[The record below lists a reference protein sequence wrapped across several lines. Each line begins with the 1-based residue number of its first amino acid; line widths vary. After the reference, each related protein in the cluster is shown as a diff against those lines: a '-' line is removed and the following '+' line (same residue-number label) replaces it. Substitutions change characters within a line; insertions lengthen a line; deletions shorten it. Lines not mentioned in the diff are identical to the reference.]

1 MVVFGFK
8 PWMDKRRNEKIMRKT
23 KIVCTIGPSSE
34 SLENTKKLIMA
45 GMNVA
50 RLNFSHGD
58 FEEHGN
64 RIKVIR
70 QACQELNKTVAILLD
85 TKGPEI
91 RLGKLKEE
99 PIDLVQ
105 GEYITLTTQEILGD
119 KDRVP
124 VTYTDL
130 PGDVHIGST
139 ILIDDGLIGMTVVDV
154 QGTEI
159 KCQIVNSGP
168 IKSKKGVNVPGVA
181 ISMPGLTEK
190 DIGDIKFGIEMGI
203 DFIAASFVRRASDV
217 LEIRELLERH
227 DARHIQ
233 IISKIEN
240 QQGVDNLDE
249 ILEVSEGL
257 MVARGDLGV
266 EIPAEEVPLVQKQMI
281 EKCNRAGKPVITATQ
296 MLDSMQRNPRPTRAE
311 ASDVANAIFDGTD
324 AIMLSGETAA
334 GKYPVES
341 VLTMS
346 RIAERAESALHY
358 REIFTKQANA
368 QQTSV
373 TEAISQAVANSALD
387 LDAKAI
393 VTSTESGYTARM
405 VSKYRPKSP
414 VIAVTPDDQ
423 VMRRLQ
429 LVWGVIPVRGS
440 SAQTTDEMFDIAVKG
455 AMDSGLVRLGDTII
469 ITAGVPVGR
478 SGTTNLI
485 KIHNVGEL
493 IAQGQGIGSQSATGK
508 VVTASTPEEAV
519 RKMTTGAI
527 LVAPST
533 DKEYMPAFEKAA
545 AVITESGGI
554 TCHTAVV
561 GLNLG
566 IPVIVGVNDALTLIQ
581 DGMEVTLYAEKGV
594 IYSGQ
599 AKVL

>member
-1 MVVFGFK
+1 
-8 PWMDKRRNEKIMRKT
+8 MRKT

-34 SLENTKKLIMA
+34 SLENTKKLINA

-70 QACQELNKTVAILLD
+70 QASQELGKTVAILLD

-99 PIDLVQ
+99 PIELNQ
-105 GEYITLTTQEILGD
+105 GDTITLTTEEILGD
-119 KDRVP
+119 RNRIP
-124 VTYTDL
+124 VTYANL
-130 PGDVHIGST
+130 PADVAVGAT
-139 ILIDDGLIGMTVVDV
+139 ILIDDGLIGLTVEEVK
-154 QGTEI
+154 GTEI
-159 KCQIVNSGP
+159 KCRIVNSGP
-168 IKSKKGVNVPGVA
+168 IKSKKGVNVPGVH
-181 ISMPGLTEK
+181 ISLPGITEK
-190 DIGDIKFGIEMGI
+190 DAGDIVFGIQQGV
-203 DFIAASFVRRASDV
+203 DFIAASFVRKATDV

-227 DARHIQ
+227 NASHIQ

-249 ILEVSEGL
+249 ILEVSDGL

-281 EKCNRAGKPVITATQ
+281 QKCNRAGKPVITATQ

-341 VLTMS
+341 VQTMS
-346 RIAERAESALHY
+346 RIAVRAESALDY
-358 REIFTKQANA
+358 REIFTKQAKA
-368 QQTSV
+368 QQATV
-373 TEAISQAVANSALD
+373 TEAISQAVANAALD
-387 LDAKAI
+387 LNTKAI
-393 VTSTESGYTARM
+393 ITSTESGYTARM

-414 VIAVTPDDQ
+414 IIAVTPVEQ
-423 VMRRLQ
+423 VMRRLA
-429 LVWGVIPVRGS
+429 LIWGVLPVLGTP
-440 SAQTTDEMFDIAVKG
+440 AETTDAMFDIAVQG
-455 AMDSGLVRLGDTII
+455 GINSGMVRLGDTVI

-478 SGTTNLI
+478 SGSTNLI
-485 KIHNVGEL
+485 KIHTIGEML
-493 IAQGQGIGSQSATGK
+493 AKGQGIGSQSATGK
-508 VVTASTPEEAV
+508 VVVARTPQEAIA
-519 RKMTTGAI
+519 KTTEGSI
-527 LVAPST
+527 LVTYST
-533 DKEYMPAFEKAA
+533 DREYMPAIQKAA
-545 AVITESGGI
+545 AVITETGGI
-554 TCHTAVV
+554 TSHAAIVA
-561 GLNLG
+561 LNLG
-566 IPVIVGVNDALTLIQ
+566 IPVVLGVQNAVELLH
-581 DGMEVTLYAEKGV
+581 DGTEVTVYAEVGV

-599 AKVL
+599 AKVM

>member
-1 MVVFGFK
+1 
-8 PWMDKRRNEKIMRKT
+8 MRKT

-34 SLENTKKLIMA
+34 SLENTKKLITA

-64 RIKVIR
+64 RMKAIR

-99 PIDLVQ
+99 PIELVQ
-105 GEYITLTTQEILGD
+105 GEYITLTTEEILGD
-119 KDRVP
+119 INRVP
-124 VTYTDL
+124 ITYKEL
-130 PGDVHIGST
+130 PGDVRVGST
-139 ILIDDGLIGMTVVDV
+139 ILIDDGLIGMTVVDI

-159 KCQIVNSGP
+159 KCQIVNSGQ

-190 DIGDIKFGIEMGI
+190 DIGDIKFGIEMGV

-249 ILEVSEGL
+249 ILEVSDGL

-266 EIPAEEVPLVQKQMI
+266 EIPAEEVPLVQKLMI

-358 REIFTKQANA
+358 REIFIKQANA

-387 LDAKAI
+387 LEAKAI

-405 VSKYRPKSP
+405 ISKYKPKSQI
-414 VIAVTPDDQ
+414 IAVTPVEQ
-423 VMRRLQ
+423 VLRRLQ
-429 LVWGVIPVRGS
+429 LVWGVIPVKGV
-440 SAQTTDEMFDIAVKG
+440 SAATTDEMFEIAVKG
-455 AMDSGLVRLGDTII
+455 AMDTGLVQLGDTII

-508 VVTASTPEEAV
+508 IVIANTPEEAI
-519 RKMTTGAI
+519 RKMTRGAI

-545 AVITESGGI
+545 AVITECGGI
-554 TCHTAVV
+554 TCHAAVV

-566 IPVIVGVNDALTLIQ
+566 IPVIVGVNDAITLLA
-581 DGMEVTLYAEKGV
+581 DGMEVTLYAEHGV

-599 AKVL
+599 ARVM

>member
-1 MVVFGFK
+1 
-8 PWMDKRRNEKIMRKT
+8 MRKT

-34 SLENTKKLIMA
+34 SLENTKKLIIA

-64 RIKVIR
+64 RIKTIR
-70 QACQELNKTVAILLD
+70 QACQELGKTVAILLD

-91 RLGKLKEE
+91 RTGKLGVDV
-99 PIDLVQ
+99 IDLVA
-105 GEYITLTTQEILGD
+105 GEYITLSTEEFLGD
-119 KDRVP
+119 KNRIP
-124 VTYTDL
+124 VTYKDL
-130 PGDVHIGST
+130 PQDVSIGST
-139 ILIDDGLIGMTVVDV
+139 ILIDDGLIGLTVVDI

-159 KCQIVNSGP
+159 KCQIVNDGP

-181 ISMPGLTEK
+181 ISMPGITEK
-190 DIGDIKFGIEMGI
+190 DASDIKFGIEMGV

-227 DARHIQ
+227 DARNIQ

-249 ILEVSEGL
+249 ILEVSDGL

-266 EIPAEEVPLVQKQMI
+266 EIPAEEVPLVQKSMI
-281 EKCNRAGKPVITATQ
+281 EKCNRVGKPVITATQ

-334 GKYPVES
+334 GKYPMES

-368 QQTSV
+368 QQKSV

-387 LDAKAI
+387 LEAKAI

-414 VIAVTPDDQ
+414 IVAVTPNEQ

-429 LVWGVIPVRGS
+429 LVWGVVPVKGVN
-440 SAQTTDEMFDIAVKG
+440 AETTDEMFDIAVKG
-455 AMDSGLVRLGDTII
+455 AIDSGLVRLGDTIV

-493 IAQGQGIGSQSATGK
+493 IAKGQGIGSQSATGK
-508 VVTASTPEEAV
+508 VVSARTPEEAI
-519 RKMTTGAI
+519 RKMTSGAI

-545 AVITESGGI
+545 AVITECGGI
-554 TCHTAVV
+554 TCHAAVV

-566 IPVIVGVNDALTLIQ
+566 IPVVVGVNDALELIK
-581 DGMEVTLYAEKGV
+581 DGTEITVYAEHGV

>member
-1 MVVFGFK
+1 
-8 PWMDKRRNEKIMRKT
+8 MRKT

-34 SLENTKKLIMA
+34 SLENTKKLITA

-64 RIKVIR
+64 RIKTIR
-70 QACQELNKTVAILLD
+70 QACQELDKTVAILLD

-99 PIDLVQ
+99 PIELVQ
-105 GEYITLTTQEILGD
+105 GEYITLSTEEILGD

-124 VTYTDL
+124 VTYKEL
-130 PGDVHIGST
+130 PSDIHVGST
-139 ILIDDGLIGMTVVDV
+139 ILIDDGLIGLTVVDI

-190 DIGDIKFGIEMGI
+190 DISDIKFGIEIGI

-227 DARHIQ
+227 DARHVQ

-249 ILEVSEGL
+249 ILEVSDGL

-334 GKYPVES
+334 GRYPTES
-341 VLTMS
+341 VLTMA

-358 REIFTKQANA
+358 REIFQKQANA

-414 VIAVTPDDQ
+414 IVAVTPNEQ
-423 VMRRLQ
+423 VKRRLQ
-429 LVWGVIPVRGS
+429 LVWGVIPVSGTP
-440 SAQTTDEMFDIAVKG
+440 AVTTDEMFDIAVKG
-455 AMDSGLVRLGDTII
+455 ALDSGLVRLGDTII

-485 KIHNVGEL
+485 KIHHVGEL
-493 IAQGQGIGSQSATGK
+493 LAQGQGIGSLSATGK
-508 VVTASTPEEAV
+508 VITARTPEEAV
-519 RKMTTGAI
+519 KKMTPGAV

-545 AVITESGGI
+545 AVITECGGI
-554 TCHTAVV
+554 TCHAAVV

-566 IPVIVGVNDALTLIQ
+566 IPVIVGVSNALELLS
-581 DGMEVTLYAEKGV
+581 DGKEVTLYAEHGV